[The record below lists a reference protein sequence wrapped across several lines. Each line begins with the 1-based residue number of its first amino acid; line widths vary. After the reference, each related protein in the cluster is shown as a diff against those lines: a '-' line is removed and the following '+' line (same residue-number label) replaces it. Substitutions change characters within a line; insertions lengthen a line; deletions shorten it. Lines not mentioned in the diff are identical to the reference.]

1 MEHPLATTARP
12 TESGLD
18 HEMPCCVYTPK
29 SCVELR
35 REAVHLPLHDVVED
49 VVNGGVCLAK
59 AALRRAHRLQPVHGD
74 PSKHGHSES
83 SHTKYSE

>member
-49 VVNGGVCLAK
+49 VVDGRVRVAQD
-59 AALRRAHRLQPVHGD
+59 ALRRADGLHATAR
-74 PSKHGHSES
+74 
-83 SHTKYSE
+83 